1 MDSFNKDP
9 EAVLDYQIDW
19 TLWLDS
25 DTITASEWSSSN
37 TNIVIDSNSFTT
49 LKTTVWL
56 SGGVLSE
63 SGIITNHITTTSGR
77 EDDRSIKIKIKA
89 K

>member
-37 TNIVIDSNSFTT
+37 SNIVIDSDVFSTV
-49 LKTTVWL
+49 KATVWL

-63 SGIITNHITTTSGR
+63 SGIITNHITTTAGR
-77 EDDRSIKIKIKA
+77 EDDRSIKIKIKT